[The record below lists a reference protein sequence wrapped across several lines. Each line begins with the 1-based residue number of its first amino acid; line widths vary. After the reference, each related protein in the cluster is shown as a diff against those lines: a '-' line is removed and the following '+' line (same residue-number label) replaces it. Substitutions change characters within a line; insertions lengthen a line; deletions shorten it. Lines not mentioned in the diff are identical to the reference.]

1 MIERK
6 NSRNINTDCN
16 IFATSTFYEQFFIDF
31 YYFIFFSLYLA
42 DKNLLNSISFKTHI
56 KEERLQKNIKN
67 ITSS

>member
-16 IFATSTFYEQFFIDF
+16 IFATSTFYEQFFRDF

-42 DKNLLNSISFKTHI
+42 DKNLLNSISFKTHK
-56 KEERLQKNIKN
+56 KE
-67 ITSS
+67 